1 MSSVASTAAALL
13 ALGLVLA
20 GVYLSQR
27 YWFGRVWLLVGR
39 VKHARTRIALRL
51 VCFAGVAV
59 VFSGAVLWVL
69 RLRDLLPWPFFA
81 VLGLW
86 LMAGFFGWLG
96 VGAVR
101 GVERAG
107 ERLAAW
113 RSARRGQRHL
123 PSPSRRLFFQRAA
136 YFAGAAPFVGAAYG
150 FLAERR
156 WFRVERVEVPVASLP
171 DALDGLRILQLSDIH
186 IGSYMTREHLRR
198 ALDLTG
204 GLDPHLVALTGDFVT
219 WQRDP
224 LEACVEELAVL
235 RAPLG
240 VWGCNGNHETY
251 AGQEARAA
259 ELFRR
264 AGFWLLRQANAELA
278 WRGARLNVIGV
289 DHQATRPP
297 VGEPPPML
305 LGVEALV
312 RPGAFNILLSH
323 NPNAFPRAAE
333 MGIELT
339 LAGHTHGGQIQF
351 ELLHPWLNPARF
363 ITPFVA
369 GLYSLPAGAAVSM
382 TPRVA
387 DAATRHS
394 SRVASSLY
402 VNRGL
407 GTVGAPIRVGA
418 PPEITLLTL
427 RRA

>member
-1 MSSVASTAAALL
+1 MSSAVSIAAALL

-27 YWFGRVWLLVGR
+27 YWFGLVWSLAGR
-39 VKHARTRIALRL
+39 VKHARMRIAVRL
-51 VCFAGVAV
+51 LCIAGVVV
-59 VFSGAVLWVL
+59 VFVGAVLWML
-69 RLRDLLPWPFFA
+69 RLRNLLPWPFFA

-86 LMAGFFGWLG
+86 LLAGFFGWLG
-96 VGAVR
+96 IGVIR
-101 GVERAG
+101 GIESAW
-107 ERLAAW
+107 ERL
-113 RSARRGQRHL
+113 SARRARRRGRTHL
-123 PSPSRRLFFQRAA
+123 PSPARRYFFQRAA
-136 YFAGAAPFVGAAYG
+136 YLAGAAPFVGAAYG

-156 WFRVERVEVPVASLP
+156 WFRVERVEAPIAGLP
-171 DALDGLRILQLSDIH
+171 DTLDGLRILQLSDIH
-186 IGSYMTREHLRR
+186 IGSYLTREHLRR

-224 LEACVEELAVL
+224 LEACIEELAVL

-251 AGQEARAA
+251 AGKEARTA
-259 ELFRR
+259 ELFRQ
-264 AGFWLLRQANAELA
+264 AGFRLLRQANAELE
-278 WRGARLNVIGV
+278 WRGARLNLIGV

-297 VGEPPPML
+297 VGNPPPML
-305 LGVEALV
+305 LGVESLV
-312 RPGAFNILLSH
+312 QPGAFNILLSH

-333 MGIELT
+333 LGIGLT
-339 LAGHTHGGQIQF
+339 LAGHTHGGQIQL

-363 ITPFVA
+363 LTPFVA
-369 GLYSLPAGAAVSM
+369 GLYSLPAGAADAS
-382 TPRVA
+382 TPRVPES
-387 DAATRHS
+387 AAPHS
-394 SRVASSLY
+394 SLATSSLY

-418 PPEITLLTL
+418 PPEITLLIL